1 MKPGRV
7 RRIILYS
14 LVTPVILVLSDV
26 STPADEP
33 DSSKSGERDIN
44 YTRLTLAGIGASG
57 VHWLGYRYLDSN
69 WWDGDETVRFRVVHD
84 WSGDSLLNLDHCGHL
99 VSGIFLAQTAGDLYS
114 WIGFR
119 RQTAVLLGS
128 LSSIAELLYIEYR
141 DGRYDQWGFSVP
153 DATADVLGALVPLMY
168 EYIPVSRALQFKY
181 GYFPSA
187 LYRNRK
193 TRQAGGRPYVPSTID
208 DYEGMTFWM
217 VMNPKPLL
225 PEHAAEIWP
234 DWLGVAVGVGAQ
246 GLHGYGHKSR
256 GPDRGYPDLPDAQR
270 EIFLSLDFDFSHFF
284 RNHDVLRKFTPY
296 FRLLRFPAPA
306 LRIPPT
312 LTFYLVLF

>member
-1 MKPGRV
+1 MHPGTV
-7 RRIILYS
+7 RHILQYS
-14 LVTPVILVLSDV
+14 RVILLFLVLPVV
-26 STPADEP
+26 STQAGQP
-33 DSSKSGERDIN
+33 DSSK
-44 YTRLTLAGIGASG
+44 TRQREIHIKRLVYVGVGAAG
-57 VHWLGYRYLDSN
+57 VHWAGYRYLDRN
-69 WWDGDETVRFRVVHD
+69 WWQGKRVPFRFVRD
-84 WSGDSLLNLDHCGHL
+84 WSGDTYLNLDHGGHFMW
-99 VSGIFLAQTAGDLYS
+99 GIFFAQITRDLYH
-114 WIGFR
+114 WIGFSPR
-119 RQTAVLLGS
+119 TALLLGS
-128 LSSIAELLYIEYR
+128 LSSLAEMLYIEYR

-306 LRIPPT
+306 LRIHPT
-312 LTFYLVLF
+312 LTFYLVFF